1 MSEFIAK
8 MRWFPHDALIPIRSE
23 DLDRIGRKHGVFL
36 ALEEVTGKDSRMLP
50 GGIQVEETHGI
61 PVDSATQSIVTVKA
75 KDERSF
81 RSCVR
86 EVIDIYR
93 GPVPIWGLYGSTPEA
108 EVIASELLDQNDGW

>member
-1 MSEFIAK
+1 MSELIAK
-8 MRWFPHDALIPIRSE
+8 MRWFPDDALIPIRSD
-23 DLDRIGRKHGVFL
+23 DLDRIGRKHGAVL
-36 ALEEVTGKDSRMLP
+36 ALEEVENMDSRLLP

-61 PVDSATQSIVTVKA
+61 PVEAATQSIVTVEA

-86 EVIDIYR
+86 EVIDTYR